1 MLSGNIKICPDWAL
15 WGLYDRFYV
24 TTALYCVSLESCG
37 GDVCN
42 TIEGG
47 GEKAYE
53 KDTIERASERTNG
66 QIWVNAEISA
76 ACIYLCRRTSHGLEV
91 EVKHFMYSA

>member
-1 MLSGNIKICPDWAL
+1 MKRLNLMLSGNIKICPDWAL

-47 GEKAYE
+47 RES
-53 KDTIERASERTNG
+53 I
-66 QIWVNAEISA
+66 
-76 ACIYLCRRTSHGLEV
+76 
-91 EVKHFMYSA
+91 